1 MAFCAR
7 GRRQQAGRSRG
18 SDEEAEVR
26 GREQKGRFGPGFC
39 RFAPCGGRRAFGRS
53 PVRGGG
59 DMPFCMSGQRRRTF
73 PIDGAHKFVYN
84 ESYTGAIGVFEG
96 RTIRGDSGALY
107 PQSATA
113 GENSRLRVPV
123 VWTARPAGVMRDRSC
138 AMFLREPC
146 QAGNRAALSGFEHV
160 PRECLF

>member
-1 MAFCAR
+1 MKKPRCAGGSRRGALGPAFAVLPLAAA
-7 GRRQQAGRSRG
+7 AGLS
-18 SDEEAEVR
+18 
-26 GREQKGRFGPGFC
+26 
-39 RFAPCGGRRAFGRS
+39 GG
-53 PVRGGG
+53 VLCGGG
-59 DMPFCMSGQRRRTF
+59 DMPFCRSGQRRRTF

-84 ESYTGAIGVFEG
+84 ESYTGTIGVFEG

-160 PRECLF
+160 PRERLF